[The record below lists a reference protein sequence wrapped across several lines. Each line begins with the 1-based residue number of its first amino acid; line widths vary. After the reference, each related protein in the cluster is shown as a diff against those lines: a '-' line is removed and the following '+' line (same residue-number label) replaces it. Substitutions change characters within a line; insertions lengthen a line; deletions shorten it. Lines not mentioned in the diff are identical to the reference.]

1 MNLRKKLYMILSL
14 LLISILILSACG
26 EDESTN
32 ESVNVS
38 ADKGEVIELDINNW
52 TSSTHHYAYNVFE
65 PWKELV
71 EEKTDGRVI
80 VNIYHGSALGKSS
93 TVYQDVSGGLYDLGL
108 IVANYFYDTGFFPYT
123 IGNLPF
129 AFEGPEEAENILQ
142 EFGDKYAKKDLT
154 DIVVLGPTATDGYD
168 LFSTKPI
175 KSVADLE
182 GLKMRVNGKSEIAF
196 VKSLGGV
203 PVSLATEDTYEGL
216 QKNTIDTA
224 FYTPIG
230 AVGLK
235 YYEPAPHI
243 TKLAVSVT
251 PIIPIINKDFYESLP
266 DDLKIIFDEELNP
279 KLTELITA
287 SYETELQSSHKKLE
301 ELVSE
306 RGEFINLSDEDIEN
320 FKLLGEEAWT
330 TWIKDAN
337 EKGYPGEEMA
347 EYLFKL
353 LEEAGYPIPY

>member
-1 MNLRKKLYMILSL
+1 MNPRIKFYMILSL
-14 LLISILILSACG
+14 LLMSIMILSACG

-32 ESVNVS
+32 ESKNVS
-38 ADKGEVIELDINNW
+38 ADKVEVIELDVNNW

-71 EEKTDGRVI
+71 EEKTDGRVV
-80 VNIYHGSALGKSS
+80 VNIFHGSALGKSS
-93 TVYQDVSGGLYDLGL
+93 TVYQDVSGGLYDVGL

-123 IGNLPF
+123 VGNLPF
-129 AFEGPEEAENILQ
+129 AFEGPEEAASILQ
-142 EFGDKYAKKDLT
+142 EFGDKYAKDDLT

-175 KSVADLE
+175 KSVADLK

-196 VKSLGGV
+196 VQGLGGV

-216 QKNTIDTA
+216 QKSTIDTA

-235 YYEPAPHI
+235 YFEPAPYI

-251 PIIPIINKDFYESLP
+251 PIIPIINKDFYDSLP
-266 DDLKIIFDEELNP
+266 ADLKTIFDEELNP

-287 SYETELQSSHKKLE
+287 SYETELESSHKELE
-301 ELVSE
+301 EFVKE
-306 RGEFINLSDEDIEN
+306 RGEFITLSDEELEN
-320 FKLLGEEAWT
+320 FRLLGEEAWT
-330 TWIKDAN
+330 AWINDAN
-337 EKGYPGEEMA
+337 DKGYPGEEMA
-347 EYLFKL
+347 QYLFEL

>member
-1 MNLRKKLYMILSL
+1 MILRKKLYMILSL
-14 LLISILILSACG
+14 IFISILALSGCG
-26 EDESTN
+26 KGESTD
-32 ESVNVS
+32 VS
-38 ADKGEVIELDINNW
+38 SNSSEVIELDINNW

-71 EEKTDGRVI
+71 EEKTNGRVK
-80 VNIYHGSALGKSS
+80 VNIYHGSSLGKSTS
-93 TVYQDVSGGLYDLGL
+93 VYQDVRGELYDVGL

-129 AFEGPEEAENILQ
+129 AAEGPEEAANILQ

-154 DIVVLGPTATDGYD
+154 DILVLAPTATDGYD

-175 KSVADLE
+175 KSVADLK

-196 VKSLGGV
+196 VQSLGGV

-216 QKNTIDTA
+216 QKSTIDTS

-235 YYEPAPHI
+235 YYEPAPYI
-243 TKLAVSVT
+243 TKLGVSVT
-251 PIIPIINKDFYESLP
+251 PIIPIMNKSFYESLP
-266 DDLKIIFDEELNP
+266 EDLKTIFDEELNP
-279 KLTELITA
+279 KLTELVTA
-287 SYETELQSSHKKLE
+287 SYETELDSSYEKLE
-301 ELVSE
+301 NLVGE
-306 RGEFINLSDEDIEN
+306 RGEFINLSDDTMEE
-320 FKLLGEEAWT
+320 FRKLGKEAWT

-347 EYLFKL
+347 ETFFNL
-353 LEEAGYPIPY
+353 LKEAGYPIPY